1 MYCRIPIIRTQKAVK
16 SVQIIHVSLWL
27 DGSVLDFFVQKAS
40 GSRTAP
46 GVGFSTFL
54 LLGHIRIS
62 VSMRAVRTD
71 DVLTKNGD
79 VIILFECFEK
89 TQLK

>member
-1 MYCRIPIIRTQKAVK
+1 M
-16 SVQIIHVSLWL
+16 
-27 DGSVLDFFVQKAS
+27 QKAS

-46 GVGFSTFL
+46 GVGFYTFL
-54 LLGHIRIS
+54 LLRHIRIS

-89 TQLK
+89 NTTKVRWLLLIFFKVSADV